1 MEPGS
6 IGLFTQMINWFGD
19 IPAWITAVTTVVTAA
34 PAIPALT
41 PSKIDD
47 RIIGKVIWF
56 LNIIAGNIMKNKNK
70 DAD

>member
-34 PAIPALT
+34 TAITALT

-47 RIIGKVIWF
+47 SIIVKVIWF
-56 LNIIAGNIMKNKNK
+56 LNIIDGNIMKNKNK